1 MCKRLFLFL
10 GIGFIM
16 SSGWLHAQLSGA
28 YTIGGLSGV
37 RNFSSWNDFVVS
49 WDKNGASASVRVR
62 VLSNETVSRPVVI
75 AQHGTSPTR
84 KSVLLTI
91 DGNGKKL
98 VGNFA
103 REVLH
108 LKGMDHT
115 VIRGLTIENTST
127 SSALIGLRFS
137 NRADSNVIDS
147 CSILFSKLAK
157 AGRDTGAYIAF
168 AIDSG
173 RITQNIIKHSGIG
186 NTIKNGY
193 YYCSS
198 ARSPGPFYGI
208 YDRQGSADF
217 GSIST
222 HNRIDSNTIST
233 FYSVGISLLYINGE
247 QCNRNLITRVNCSSN
262 CAIDTIVIGIFC
274 VNGRSDELEISI
286 SNNTLSHIPYKNAPL
301 KNAGDYVLQLYGINA
316 WKLIGG
322 SKKIVRIDGNICN
335 DLVYYKLFSGVL
347 SQYSEQVSISR
358 NKFYDIQ
365 GDRGDSYG
373 IYSQYGDDVKIEG
386 NSFRKFDLGSNNVG
400 DGTLIYC
407 YEMGSGTWG
416 KNTIIDNILDSNKVG
431 DRLFSVAIMWKG
443 NWEVARNRILC
454 NKALNA
460 KGATIGIYF
469 YYVGN
474 MDIHDNVI
482 AQNHGPAQTYCIF
495 STNYN
500 TNQNLN
506 IYHNTLSDST
516 RSSIIGHTTA
526 MVYLDDDSRTTII
539 GNVVE
544 GKGAGDVYA
553 FYLNTLNTLG
563 DIKHN
568 SIYLNGYTNQYWA
581 YENSQFVSFKDWNQ
595 TGPQDSLTF
604 WAPAQFAKKEQLDFR
619 SREYKNQNNVPSTT
633 QSVRDINK
641 KLRHTKA
648 TDRGAYIDSMN
659 MGIGLGKIVPDTV
672 CSGYELARS
681 FEIING
687 YVDTITDIEVR
698 IEQDAVQQTQKR
710 RLPILAGDTG
720 IFLLKEPIRLNK
732 WGLNKV
738 RIFLVSTNDHA
749 SDDTLDYVV
758 FVKPAPGG
766 GVLTSDL
773 DSSLINL
780 PILGINYDVL
790 LVDREIAFRLSAP
803 RSYSNSDYG
812 TNNKWVAETQ
822 AYTQSGRQ
830 ISGASV
836 VSPTAILDLKWQFLT
851 SDTTLEDSFVVVKL
865 RVIDLEGGCDT
876 VMSRQIY
883 IEPSPIVAF
892 TLNAQICNKDTLYF
906 KNASGLRVGNSYLRY
921 FWTFGNTD
929 TSADYE
935 PYVVYSDT
943 GNYTIRLTVHTAPY
957 NYEFT
962 TERKVRVNPTPI
974 ISFSKGIAC
983 EGKDFVMENTSASK
997 NASFTWNFGDSSA
1010 ELSTNKSLVSH
1021 LYPTRGIYEVEL
1033 RASELGCSSSF
1044 SSRVSVFEQPRA
1056 HFESDTIA
1064 CEGFELQFTNKTQMT
1079 TAIFGV
1085 RWTFDELGAFS
1096 TQKNTSFSYRNFGLK
1111 QVAYIV
1117 KSEFGCTDSA
1127 FQTIQIKES
1136 PKVSFQF
1143 DRLCRNEATQFE
1155 NTTPAVKGTLRQLA
1169 WTLNGVDKGGAN
1181 ALTSNWSD
1189 TGIQSVKLRVTLD
1202 NGCQDSMVKPIRI
1215 LDQALVD
1222 FDFDVVCAGDSISFV
1237 NKSIPL
1243 KGVDFTWSWGGGES
1257 RESVNTRLVFDA
1269 VDSTSVPV
1277 LLRASAAN
1285 TCVTELIKNVPVL
1298 PRPRT
1303 CDFEYASDYDSA
1315 YYGFALN
1322 PKNDEGQLGGQ
1333 RGVVYTWDIENTGVF
1348 YTEGESGMLKNAF
1361 FADGTYAVKMRARTT
1376 AHGCLCEK
1384 EYTVVMDR
1392 LDRLEPDFQIR
1403 VFPNPVSGDRIQ
1415 IQGPQEMTAVRL
1427 VGVNGQIWSLEAVSQ
1442 GIQSYSCVLPRIS
1455 NGIYQLEWLVSGKW
1469 EHVKL
1474 VVAGR

>member
-1 MCKRLFLFL
+1 MIKRLLLFLF
-10 GIGFIM
+10 IGFIV
-16 SSGWLHAQLSGA
+16 SSGWLHAQLSGS
-28 YTIGGLSGV
+28 YTIGGPSGT

-62 VLSNETVSRPVVI
+62 VMADETVSKPVVI
-75 AQHGTSPTR
+75 VQHSASPTR
-84 KSVLLTI
+84 KSATLTI
-91 DGNGKKL
+91 EGNGRKL

-115 VIRGLTIENTST
+115 VIRRLTIENTST

-147 CSILFSKLAK
+147 CSILFSKLAT

-173 RITQNIIKHSGIG
+173 RITQGISKHSGIG

-193 YYCSS
+193 YHSDLS
-198 ARSPGPFYGI
+198 QSPGPFYGI
-208 YDRQGSADF
+208 YDRQGSVDF
-217 GSIST
+217 GSQST

-233 FYSVGISLLYINGE
+233 FYSVGICMQNINGE
-247 QCNRNLITRVNCSSN
+247 QCHRNVITRVNCSSN
-262 CAIDTIVIGIFC
+262 SPIDTTFIGIFC
-274 VNGRSDELEISI
+274 VNGRSDMREISI
-286 SNNTLSHIPYKNAPL
+286 SHNTLSHIPYKNAPL
-301 KNAGDYVLQLYGINA
+301 KDADDYVFKLYGINV
-316 WKLIGG
+316 WKLVGG
-322 SKKIVRIDGNICN
+322 SQKMVRIDGNRFN
-335 DLVYYKLFSGVL
+335 DLLFYKLFSGVL

-358 NKFYDIQ
+358 NRFYDIE
-365 GDRGDSYG
+365 GDRGDAFG
-373 IYSQYGDDVKIEG
+373 IYSQYGDDVKIEE
-386 NSFRKFDLGSNNVG
+386 NRFRKLDFGSNNAG

-407 YEMGSGTWG
+407 FEMGSGTWG
-416 KNTIIDNILDSNKVG
+416 KNTIIDNFLDSNQVG

-454 NKALNA
+454 NKALDA

-482 AQNHGPAQTYCIF
+482 AQNHGPAQTYCVF

-516 RSSIIGHTTA
+516 RTSIIGHTTA
-526 MVYLDDDSRTTII
+526 MIYLDDDSRTNVI
-539 GNVVE
+539 GNIVE
-544 GKGAGDVYA
+544 GKGAGEVYA
-553 FYLNTLNTLG
+553 FYLNTLNRLG
-563 DIKHN
+563 NIKHN
-568 SIYLNGYTNQYWA
+568 SIYLTGYANQYWA
-581 YENSQFVSFKDWNQ
+581 YETSQFGSFKDFNQ

-604 WAPAQFAKKEQLDFR
+604 WIPAQFAKKEELDFR
-619 SREYKNQNNVPSTT
+619 SREYQNQNNVPSSTL
-633 QSVRDINK
+633 SVRDINQ
-641 KLRHTKA
+641 KLRHLKS

-659 MGIGLGKIVPDTV
+659 IGIRLGKIVPDTV

-698 IEQDAVQQTQKR
+698 IEQDAAQQTQKR

-732 WGLNKV
+732 WGENKV
-738 RIFLVSTNDHA
+738 RIFLVSANDNGA
-749 SDDTLDYVV
+749 DDTLDYTV

-773 DSSLINL
+773 DSSVANVPL
-780 PILGINYDVL
+780 LGANGDVL
-790 LVDREIAFRLSAP
+790 LVNREIAFRLSAP
-803 RSYSNSDYG
+803 RGYSNADYG
-812 TNNKWVAETQ
+812 TSNKWVAETQ
-822 AYTQSGRQ
+822 AYTQSGRS

-836 VSPTAILDLKWQFLT
+836 VSPTGGLDLKWKFLT
-851 SDTTLEDSFVVVKL
+851 SDTALEDSVVVLKL

-876 VMSRQIY
+876 TWSRQIY
-883 IEPSPIVAF
+883 MEPAPIVAF
-892 TLNAQICNKDTLYF
+892 TSNAQICNKDTLYL

-929 TSADYE
+929 TSTDYE

-943 GNYTIRLTVHTAPY
+943 GNYTIRLTVRTAPY
-957 NYEFT
+957 NYEFSA
-962 TERKVRVNPTPI
+962 ESMVRVNSIPT

-997 NASFTWNFGDSSA
+997 NASFIWNFGDSSA
-1010 ELSTNKSLVSH
+1010 ELSTNKTQVTH
-1021 LYPTRGIYEVEL
+1021 LYPNRGIYDVKL
-1033 RASELGCSSSF
+1033 SASEWGCNSSTT
-1044 SSRVSVFEQPRA
+1044 SRVTVFEQPRA
-1056 HFESDTIA
+1056 HFELDTIT
-1064 CEGFELQFTNKTQMT
+1064 CEGVELQFTNKTQMR

-1085 RWTFDELGAFS
+1085 RWTFDAFGAFS
-1096 TQKNTSFSYRNFGLK
+1096 TQKNTSFTYHDFGSKRVSYT
-1111 QVAYIV
+1111 V
-1117 KSEFGCTDSA
+1117 KSEFGCSDSA

-1202 NGCQDSMVKPIRI
+1202 NGCQDSMVKPVRI
-1215 LDQALVD
+1215 LDQAVVD

-1237 NKSIPL
+1237 NKSLPL
-1243 KGVDFTWSWGGGES
+1243 NGVDFTWSWGGGES
-1257 RESVNTRLVFDA
+1257 RESVNARLVFDA

-1277 LLRASAAN
+1277 LLRASALN
-1285 TCVTELIKNVPVL
+1285 TCTTELIKNVPVL
-1298 PRPRT
+1298 PRPKT
-1303 CDFEYASDYDSA
+1303 CDFEFVSDYDYA
-1315 YYGFALN
+1315 FYGFSVI
-1322 PKNDEGQLGGQ
+1322 PKDDIGQLGGQ
-1333 RGVVYTWDIENTGVF
+1333 QGVKYTWDVENVGTF
-1348 YTEGESGMLKNAF
+1348 FTQGEAGTLKNAF
-1361 FADGTYAVKMRARTT
+1361 FSDGRYEVKMTARTA
-1376 AHGCLCEK
+1376 AHGCFCSK

-1392 LDRLEPDFQIR
+1392 LDRSEPGFQIS
-1403 VFPNPVSGDRIQ
+1403 VFPNPVDGDQIQ
-1415 IQGPQEMTAVRL
+1415 IKGVHEMREARL
-1427 VGVNGQIWSLEAVSQ
+1427 VGVNGQIWKVRVVSE
-1442 GIQSYSCVLPRIS
+1442 GIHSYSCILPPIS
-1455 NGIYQLEWLVSGKW
+1455 NGIYQLEWLSAGKW

-1474 VVAGR
+1474 AVAGR

>member
-1 MCKRLFLFL
+1 MIKRLFLFIS
-10 GIGFIM
+10 IGFIM

-28 YTIGGLSGV
+28 YTIGGPSGV

-62 VLSNETVSRPVVI
+62 VLADETVSKPVVI

-115 VIRGLTIENTST
+115 VIRRLTIENTST

-147 CSILFSKLAK
+147 CSILFSKLAT

-173 RITQNIIKHSGIG
+173 RITQNILKHSGIG

-198 ARSPGPFYGI
+198 KRSPGPFYGI

-247 QCNRNLITRVNCSSN
+247 QCNRNLITRENCSSN
-262 CAIDTIVIGIFC
+262 SAIDTIVIGIFC

-301 KNAGDYVLQLYGINA
+301 RDADNYVLRLYGINA

-322 SKKIVRIDGNICN
+322 SKKIVRIDGNMGN
-335 DLVYYKLFSGVL
+335 DLLYYKLFCGVL

-358 NKFYDIQ
+358 NRFYDVQ
-365 GDRGDSYG
+365 GDRGDAYG
-373 IYSQYGDDVKIEG
+373 IYSQYGDDVKIDG

-400 DGTLIYC
+400 DGTLIFC

-431 DRLFSVAIMWKG
+431 DRLFSLAIMWKG

-454 NKALNA
+454 NKALDA

-500 TNQNLN
+500 TTQNLN

-568 SIYLNGYTNQYWA
+568 SIYLNGYSTQYWA

-604 WAPAQFAKKEQLDFR
+604 WTPAQFAKKEQLDFR

-659 MGIGLGKIVPDTV
+659 MGIRLGKIVPDTV

-681 FEIING
+681 LEVING
-687 YVDTITDIEVR
+687 YVDTITDIEIRV
-698 IEQDAVQQTQKR
+698 EYEAFQQTQKR

-720 IFLLKEPIRLNK
+720 MFLLKDPIRLNK

-738 RIFLVSTNDHA
+738 RIFLVSANDYA

-766 GVLTSDL
+766 GVLTTDL

-780 PILGINYDVL
+780 PILGTNNDVL

-822 AYTQSGRQ
+822 AYTQSGRP

-836 VSPTAILDLKWQFLT
+836 VSPTASLDLKWQFLT
-851 SDTTLEDSFVVVKL
+851 RDTALEDSFVVVKL

-876 VMSRQIY
+876 LWSRQIY
-883 IEPSPIVAF
+883 IEPAPIVAF
-892 TLNAQICNKDTLYF
+892 TSDAQICNKDTLYL

-929 TSADYE
+929 TSAIYE
-935 PYVVYSDT
+935 PFVVYSDT
-943 GNYTIRLTVHTAPY
+943 GDYTIQLTVRTAPH

-997 NASFTWNFGDSSA
+997 SAGFTWNFGDSSA
-1010 ELSTNKSLVSH
+1010 ELSTNKSLVNH
-1021 LYPTRGIYEVEL
+1021 LYPTRGIYEVKL
-1033 RASELGCSSSF
+1033 SASELGCSSSF

-1064 CEGFELQFTNKTQMT
+1064 CEGFELQFTNKTQMS

-1096 TQKNTSFSYRNFGLK
+1096 TQKNTSYSYRNFGLK

-1117 KSEFGCTDSA
+1117 KSEFGCSDSA

-1136 PKVSFQF
+1136 PKAAFEF
-1143 DRLCRNEATQFE
+1143 DRLCRYEATQFE

-1169 WTLNGVDKGGAN
+1169 WTLNGTDEGSAN

-1189 TGIQSVKLRVTLD
+1189 TGIQLMKLRITLD
-1202 NGCQDSMVKPIRI
+1202 NGCQDSIAKSIRV
-1215 LDQALVD
+1215 LDQAVVD
-1222 FDFDVVCAGDSISFV
+1222 FEFDIVCAGDSISFV

-1243 KGVDFTWSWGGGES
+1243 NGVDFTWSWGGGAS
-1257 RESVNTRLVFDA
+1257 SESVNTRLAFDA

-1277 LLRASAAN
+1277 LLRASALN
-1285 TCVTELIKNVPVL
+1285 TCTTELIKNVPVL
-1298 PRPRT
+1298 PRPKT
-1303 CDFEYASDYDSA
+1303 CDFEYIPDYHYA
-1315 YYGFALN
+1315 FYGFSVI
-1322 PKNDEGQLGGQ
+1322 PKDDLGQLGGQ
-1333 RGVVYTWDIENTGVF
+1333 QGVKYTWDIENAGKF
-1348 YTEGESGMLKNAF
+1348 YTEGEEGPLKNAF
-1361 FADGTYAVKMRARTT
+1361 FVDGRYEVKMTARTA
-1376 AHGCLCEK
+1376 AHGCSCSK

-1392 LDRLEPDFQIR
+1392 LDRSELDFQIS
-1403 VFPNPVSGDRIQ
+1403 VFPNPVAGDQIQ
-1415 IQGPQEMTAVRL
+1415 IKGVQEMREARL
-1427 VGVNGQIWSLEAVSQ
+1427 VGVNGQIWAVNAASDSS
-1442 GIQSYSCVLPRIS
+1442 GLFICNLPNVS
-1455 NGIYQLEWLVSGKW
+1455 DGIYQLEWLSAGKL
-1469 EHVKL
+1469 EHVKI
-1474 VVAGR
+1474 VVSSR